1 MRALIWLRSRARL
14 LKAETLAL
22 LLALRDPRTP
32 LIAKLVVVLAVAY
45 ALSPIDLIPDFIPV
59 LGWLDD
65 LVLLPLLIWLAL
77 RLTPP
82 EVMADS
88 RARSTRAVAQ
98 GKRLGLAAA
107 AVILVLWAVALG
119 LLGWAVWR
127 WLDGAPG

>member
-65 LVLLPLLIWLAL
+65 LVLLPFLIWLAL

-82 EVMADS
+82 AVMADS
-88 RARSTRAVAQ
+88 RARATRAVAQ

-107 AVILVLWAVALG
+107 AVILVLWAGALG
-119 LLGWAVWR
+119 LLAWTVWR
-127 WLDGAPG
+127 WLGSAPG